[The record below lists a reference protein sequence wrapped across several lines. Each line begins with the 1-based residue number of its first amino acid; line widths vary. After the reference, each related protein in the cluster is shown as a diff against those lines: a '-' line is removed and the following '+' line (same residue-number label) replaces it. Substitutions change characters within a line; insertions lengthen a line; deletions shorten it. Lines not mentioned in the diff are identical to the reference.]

1 MADFASVL
9 RLLAESNAKLA
20 EERSLREAAE
30 AKSDAKLEEER
41 RRHEVAE
48 ADAKAKLEEERR
60 RREVAE
66 ADAKAK
72 LEEERRR
79 REVAEAD
86 AKAKLEEER
95 RRREVAEADAKA
107 KLEEERRRREVAE
120 ADAKAKLEEE
130 RRRSEKK
137 NLIEYLEAC
146 HDLSSSI
153 KIIKGKTQTTQ
164 GDTTKPFGR
173 PFPQRIVPWDDFPK
187 LQEDIWEKLSSS
199 AHFHSK
205 RIFPSSDQLDLI
217 RSDLDPISSEI
228 GLRSF
233 ACDTVERP
241 VRRLIQEVYKDVQ
254 LREQLQ
260 LHGTMI
266 FESHTNLGEDSE
278 GSIEE
283 SMENLS
289 ITQTTMPK
297 NGRRK
302 AEKATPQKKRA
313 PTRRAGIADQFCI
326 YEQANTKKTPIVS
339 IEYKAPHKFPLEVIV
354 AGLKGEI
361 RPAEEVINKEGDGF
375 GFTSK
380 YLVVAVITQLF
391 SYMIDKCIRYGY
403 VFVGDATIFLHI
415 SDDPST
421 VYYYLSVPS
430 QDFQEDDENRL
441 HRTTVA
447 QVFAFTL
454 GSLAAE
460 APGQAWNDA
469 AAALETWD
477 IEYINILDKIPPT
490 EQKKGRDSP
499 AFRAVRWK
507 NFGRSPIRTR
517 STRQTCRLPENDR
530 MRDDGDQSDEGDDG
544 TPPTPTPTR
553 ILQTKGQQPGS
564 TAMSS
569 SSKKGASKEN
579 AGVKPKPR
587 IEDRPYCTHQCLLGL
602 AYGGSMDQQ
611 CPNLGDHKK
620 KHISRARFL
629 RLIRDQL
636 ATDRGSDA
644 DCKPLYIKGSRGAM
658 FKVRLSSHGYTLVAK
673 GMQEYHRD
681 HLLQESKVYERL
693 RPMQGCHIPVCLG
706 MIEPKLPYYF
716 DCGVYVTLL
725 FLSWAGQPIFNY
737 LTPNNEVQIL
747 EQATSALKAM
757 HRLEVL
763 HTDAELRNMVW
774 DEKRKTLM
782 LIDFERAQI
791 RTRLPL
797 GTLTLNRKRDQQGK
811 MKNTAKDDFAREIGI
826 ATGFIRHNIQDTLLE
841 TLAVGRS

>member
-1 MADFASVL
+1 MAHDASL
-9 RLLAESNAKLA
+9 QQQLAEARAEVAK
-20 EERSLREAAE
+20 ERQLREAAE
-30 AKSDAKLEEER
+30 ANAKQYEL
-41 RRHEVAE
+41 
-48 ADAKAKLEEERR
+48 
-60 RREVAE
+60 
-66 ADAKAK
+66 
-72 LEEERRR
+72 
-79 REVAEAD
+79 
-86 AKAKLEEER
+86 
-95 RRREVAEADAKA
+95 
-107 KLEEERRRREVAE
+107 
-120 ADAKAKLEEE
+120 
-130 RRRSEKK
+130 K
-137 NLIEYLEAC
+137 NLIEYLRAC

-153 KIIKGKTQTTQ
+153 QIIKDKTQTTQ
-164 GDTTKPFGR
+164 GDTTKPSGR

-205 RIFPSSDQLDLI
+205 RIFPSSHQLDLV
-217 RSDLDPISSEI
+217 RSFLDPISSET
-228 GLRSF
+228 GLRHF
-233 ACDTVERP
+233 ARDTVENP
-241 VRRLIQEVYKDVQ
+241 VRTLIQEVYKDVQ

-260 LHGTMI
+260 LRGTMM
-266 FESHTNLGEDSE
+266 FESHTNLGEDSK

-283 SMENLS
+283 SMESLS
-289 ITQTTMPK
+289 ITQAAIPK

-302 AEKATPQKKRA
+302 AKKAAPEKRRAAKK
-313 PTRRAGIADQFCI
+313 RAGIADQFCI
-326 YEQANTKKTPIVS
+326 YEQADTKKTPIVS
-339 IEYKAPHKFPLEVIV
+339 IEYKAPHKFPLEAIT

-361 RPAEEVINKEGDGF
+361 RPAEEVINKESDGF
-375 GFTSK
+375 GFASK

-403 VFVGDATIFLHI
+403 VFVGDATIFLYI

-421 VYYYLSVPS
+421 VYYHLSVPA

-447 QVFAFTL
+447 QIFAFTL

-477 IEYINILDKIPPT
+477 IEHINILDKIPMT
-490 EQKKGRDSP
+490 ERKKQRDSP

-517 STRQTCRLPENDR
+517 SGRQTCRLPEIDR
-530 MRDDGDQSDEGDDG
+530 MRDEGDQSDEGDDG
-544 TPPTPTPTR
+544 TPPTPTPSQT
-553 ILQTKGQQPGS
+553 LQTKGQHQPAS

-569 SSKKGASKEN
+569 SSKTGASNEN
-579 AGVKPKPR
+579 AEGVESKPR

-611 CPNLGDHKK
+611 CPNFRDHKK

-644 DCKPLYIKGSRGAM
+644 DCKALYIKGSRGAM

-673 GMQEYHRD
+673 GMQEYDRD

-693 RPMQGCHIPVCLG
+693 RPMQGCQVPVCLG
-706 MIEPKLPYYF
+706 IVEPKLPYYY
-716 DCGVYVTLL
+716 DCGIYVTLL
-725 FLSWAGQPIFNY
+725 FLSWAGQPIFDY
-737 LTPNNEVQIL
+737 LTPNNEVQIV

-774 DEKRKTLM
+774 DEQRKTLM
-782 LIDFERAQI
+782 LIDFERAKI

-811 MKNTAKDDFAREIGI
+811 MKNTANDDFAREIRI
-826 ATGFIRHNIQDTLLE
+826 ATGFIRYNIQDTLLRR
-841 TLAVGRS
+841 TLAVGRG